1 MRGCV
6 EAILSAAGQ
15 DATPEQVARLTA
27 DQIRS
32 ALTAAKVQRPP
43 GVGLEMLRQCATAK
57 ARAQIRGAAVA
68 AVRAVMAGEI
78 AKLERTDPQAAQ
90 AVERSLTGGRV
101 RRAPSVKPL
110 AVREQ

>member
-15 DATPEQVARLTA
+15 GATPEQVARLTA

-32 ALTAAKVQRPP
+32 ALAAAKLQRPP
-43 GVGLEMLRQCATAK
+43 GAGPEMLRTCAMAR
-57 ARAQIRGAAVA
+57 ARAQIHGAAVA

-78 AKLERTDPQAAQ
+78 AELERTDPQAAQ
-90 AVERSLTGGRV
+90 AVARSLTGGWV
-101 RRAPSVKPL
+101 RRAPRVRQL
-110 AVREQ
+110 AARE